1 MRSKEVVCFLEVAS
15 VSIVTAIGPRSI
27 VDTFT
32 VDSEVALT
40 SIFGLRDES
49 SSGDDW

>member
-1 MRSKEVVCFLEVAS
+1 MRSKEVGCFCEVAS

-32 VDSEVALT
+32 VDSEVALI
-40 SIFGLRDES
+40 SIF
-49 SSGDDW
+49 